1 VDEIFKKYIKKRAII
16 RKTATF
22 DLVRDYVINNF
33 GEASF
38 TRT

>member
-1 VDEIFKKYIKKRAII
+1 MDEIFKKDIKKRAVI

-33 GEASF
+33 GAVSF